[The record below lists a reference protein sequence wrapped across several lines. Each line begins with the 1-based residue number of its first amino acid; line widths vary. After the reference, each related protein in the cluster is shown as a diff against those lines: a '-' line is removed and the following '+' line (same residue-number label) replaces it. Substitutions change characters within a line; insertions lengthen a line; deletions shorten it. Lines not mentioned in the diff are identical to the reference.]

1 LKSSVLGTSNFVRHI
16 LEERFYF
23 FEEIH
28 QFLESGEMVGLATEK
43 PCLVG

>member
-1 LKSSVLGTSNFVRHI
+1 LKISVRGTSNFVRHI

-28 QFLESGEMVGLATEK
+28 QFPECGEMVVLATEQ